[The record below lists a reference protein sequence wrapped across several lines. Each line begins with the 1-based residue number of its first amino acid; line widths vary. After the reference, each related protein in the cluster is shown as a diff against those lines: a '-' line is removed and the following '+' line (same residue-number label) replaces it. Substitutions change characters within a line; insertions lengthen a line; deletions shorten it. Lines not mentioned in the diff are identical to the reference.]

1 MQKDLLE
8 EAVRRYPIGTKF
20 KSEFSDN
27 GTIREVKPYRNHTT
41 CEWYWDTHAKGI
53 RSANGLY
60 NAMPNA
66 CSNPL
71 IYEDGKW
78 AEIVTSA
85 EDNNNMKLLSTIL
98 LLMTILNLYF
108 LIRDIMIKEWTWDLP
123 IGMILVV
130 SSIYVWEK
138 NRTKQ

>member
-1 MQKDLLE
+1 
-8 EAVRRYPIGTKF
+8 
-20 KSEFSDN
+20 
-27 GTIREVKPYRNHTT
+27 
-41 CEWYWDTHAKGI
+41 
-53 RSANGLY
+53 
-60 NAMPNA
+60 MPNA

-71 IYEDGKW
+71 IYENGKW

-85 EDNNNMKLLSTIL
+85 EDSNNMKLLSTIL

-108 LIRDIMIKEWTWDLP
+108 LIRDIMIKGWSWDLP